1 MFPSI
6 VDKYFK
12 LSPKYR
18 AEFIQGAKKAY
29 YGLLSIN
36 LSKFGINADTISDL
50 LGYFSKGKSTILT
63 SEYAAAPLTQ
73 PLKHPTLN
81 RLEFGR
87 EGASVI
93 AKIVQHHNNLQGL
106 NILSV

>member
-1 MFPSI
+1 MFPSF

-12 LSPKYR
+12 LSLKYR

-63 SEYAAAPLTQ
+63 SEYAAPLIQ
-73 PLKHPTLN
+73 ALKCPTLN
-81 RLEFGR
+81 LSRLELCS
-87 EGASVI
+87 EGTS
-93 AKIVQHHNNLQGL
+93 G
-106 NILSV
+106 